1 MTREPSNS
9 RNEPWSRPVAKIK
22 HVLAML
28 SVVAFGSAVG
38 SSSHMPM
45 THAEFGAFFKKDVAD
60 NLELV
65 KAAKI
70 PTQ

>member
-1 MTREPSNS
+1 VKKALGVPAVQEKL
-9 RNEPWSRPVAKIK
+9 VAIG
-22 HVLAML
+22 VDP
-28 SVVAFGSAVG
+28 
-38 SSSHMPM
+38 MPM
-45 THAEFGAFFKKDVAD
+45 TLAEFGAFFKKDIAD

>member
-1 MTREPSNS
+1 
-9 RNEPWSRPVAKIK
+9 
-22 HVLAML
+22 ML

>member
-1 MTREPSNS
+1 MNQLAPLPSPALALPALQE
-9 RNEPWSRPVAKIK
+9 RLVAIG
-22 HVLAML
+22 VDP
-28 SVVAFGSAVG
+28 
-38 SSSHMPM
+38 MPM
-45 THAEFGAFFKKDVAD
+45 TLAEFGAFFKKDVAD